1 MIADATSLHSSKLQ
15 LPGNDLQ
22 RYVRRVAAVVQNGLR
37 CLPAAARGL
46 VPPVQIAVEP
56 RKLWKKSP
64 GVHDAQVKHVARGRR
79 HRRRPA
85 WHEWRRGDRQPE
97 CPLRGARHALDCG
110 GWFAPPDETQTEAI
124 GRRCHAAA
132 DRAEGRASARRLAR
146 RSAWLDHDGERLP
159 LRGPCV
165 LHRRPEGSTR
175 RRTSFGRIS
184 AFVFR
189 AISTEAGSGR
199 AAMVQAFGR
208 MSPRR
213 IGRTETITALYPLQV
228 APARSA
234 AGIRSGLATIAP
246 SPSICRGSQSN
257 LDRGYGNPSSS

>member
-1 MIADATSLHSSKLQ
+1 MVCAAGCRRLLVAWSSPVFKLRSNRGK
-15 LPGNDLQ
+15 LLEEISRRTRCPGRNT
-22 RYVRRVAAVVQNGLR
+22 
-37 CLPAAARGL
+37 
-46 VPPVQIAVEP
+46 
-56 RKLWKKSP
+56 W
-64 GVHDAQVKHVARGRR
+64 HVASVIAGVRFGMDGAVAIVNRSALFEAR
-79 HRRRPA
+79 VMLSTVEAGLPRPMRRR
-85 WHEWRRGDRQPE
+85 RRRSGA
-97 CPLRGARHALDCG
+97 PLPRCRRPG
-110 GWFAPPDETQTEAI
+110 GGT
-124 GRRCHAAA
+124 
-132 DRAEGRASARRLAR
+132 ASARRLAR

-189 AISTEAGSGR
+189 AISTEAATGR

-257 LDRGYGNPSSS
+257 LDRGYRNPSSS